1 MSGGALISQQ
11 VQQNDFENTLNRN
24 HAKTLQ
30 VQAAASA
37 AVEAKL
43 CAIFLPITSLKAP
56 PGNPVDNP
64 SRLFEQQLEARLAQV
79 APALDCKK

>member
-11 VQQNDFENTLNRN
+11 VQQNDFQNTIARN
-24 HAKTLQ
+24 HAKNEA
-30 VQAAASA
+30 VQAAEGA
-37 AVEAKL
+37 AVEVKL